1 MTGHVIHLSTSIHAS
16 PEAVW
21 DVLTD
26 VPHYGDILRSVKS
39 TRLLTDDGYDV
50 GTAWVE
56 ERTFFG
62 HHGQEELRVTDSDAP
77 RRTIHET
84 SLRHDAIRTAYSVQP
99 NRDDTTRLLVTATM
113 DVTGRSTAEKAF
125 WNAFGGHSYNATRRM
140 LEQDLEDIRVE
151 TERRS
156 GAATGRHRAS

>member
-21 DVLTD
+21 DVITD
-26 VPHYGDILRSVKS
+26 VPHYGDILRSVKA
-39 TRLLTDDGYDV
+39 TRVLTDTGYDV
-50 GTAWVE
+50 GTTWVE

-62 HHGQEELRVTDSDAP
+62 HHGQEELHVTESDAP
-77 RRTIHET
+77 RRTIHAT
-84 SLRHDAIRTAYSVQP
+84 RVRHDAIRTAYSIQP
-99 NRDDTTRLLVTATM
+99 NRDETTRLLVTATM
-113 DVTGRSTAEKAF
+113 DVSGRTTAEKAI

-151 TERRS
+151 AEKRS
-156 GAATGRHRAS
+156 NDVTGRHRAS